1 MRPPRLLST
10 APAAMTLLLAACQST
25 PLPSWNDGAS
35 RPLLAAQP
43 ATQPAR
49 VLPYSPPAIE
59 TPPPGVE
66 VMPVRPPENLMPGLP
81 PGADAPRAPADNGAG
96 NAVPATPADLPPY
109 GPAVSARFPAPT
121 VRYATPGLG
130 DGRDTATS
138 NAELHGWLTR
148 LASAAGRGND
158 TRVGVV
164 NIGSSQRG
172 EPLEALVLTRSANTE
187 AGTLL
192 ADGRPTVLLVGGQ
205 HGDEPAGTEALM
217 VLGREAAQGLLQ
229 PLLSRVNLI
238 VVARANP
245 DGAAAASPLTADGTD
260 MAHDHLVLRTPEA
273 RALAKLVRD
282 YRPLVTAEAGEY
294 AVTRAFQD
302 KFDAVQRADMQ
313 LQYANGANEPE
324 FITKAAE
331 EWLRRPVVA
340 GLERSGLRH
349 DWFFTASADPADRA
363 LSMGDAMAGDFRNAE
378 GLKNIVS
385 LSLYSRGQGI
395 GRMHLQRRV
404 HTQVVAMSALLQA
417 VAGKADELRKLR
429 DFVDRD
435 VSALAC
441 RADAAI
447 EVLPT
452 TQRRTVTLLDPE
464 TGADR
469 SADMEWRSALV
480 PRTVLSRRRPCGY
493 WLDASATGAVERLR
507 DQGVQVMRV
516 AEATSLLMDSYRETA
531 RREDPARGTVLVD
544 VTVNRALA
552 DVAQGGF
559 YVPLSQPLGNLVFA
573 ALEPDSPDSFF
584 ARRVIDRLE
593 NIGRVA
599 NVPSLRLEEY

>member
-1 MRPPRLLST
+1 MRPPRILST
-10 APAAMTLLLAACQST
+10 APAALTLLLAACQST
-25 PLPSWNDGAS
+25 PLPNWNDGVS
-35 RPLLAAQP
+35 RPMQAAQP
-43 ATQPAR
+43 AS
-49 VLPYSPPAIE
+49 VVPYAPPVVDM
-59 TPPPGVE
+59 PPPGVE

-81 PGADAPRAPADNGAG
+81 PDTNAPRASTDGSVAPA
-96 NAVPATPADLPPY
+96 PANLPPY
-109 GPAVSARFPAPT
+109 GPAVAERFASPT

-130 DGRDTATS
+130 EGRDTATS
-138 NAELHGWLTR
+138 NAELHTWLSN

-158 TRVGVV
+158 IRAGIV

-205 HGDEPAGTEALM
+205 HGDEPAATEALM
-217 VLGREAAQGLLQ
+217 VVGREAAQGLLQ

-245 DGAAAASPLTADGTD
+245 DGAAAASPLTADGID

-273 RALAKLVRD
+273 RALAQLVRD
-282 YRPLVTAEAGEY
+282 YRPLVTANAGEY

-313 LQYANGANEPE
+313 LQYATGANEPE
-324 FITKAAE
+324 FITKASE

-340 GLERSGLRH
+340 GLDRSGLRH
-349 DWFFTASADPADRA
+349 DWFFTASADPADRS

-378 GLKNIVS
+378 GLKNIVT
-385 LSLYSRGQGI
+385 LSLASRGQGI

-429 DFVDRD
+429 EFVDRD
-435 VSALAC
+435 VSSLAC
-441 RADAAI
+441 RADAAL

-452 TQRRTVTLLDPE
+452 TQRRTVTLLDPV

-469 SADMEWRSALV
+469 SADMEWHSALV

-493 WLDASATGAVERLR
+493 WLDASAIGAVDRLR

-516 AEATSLLMDSYRETA
+516 AEPSSLLMESYRETA
-531 RREDPARGTVLVD
+531 RRDDTARGTVLVD
-544 VTVNRALA
+544 VTVTRALA

-573 ALEPDSPDSFF
+573 AMEPDSPDSFF